1 MPRVTALPH
10 AGSKPIHRC
19 TAYRDISD
27 ELPSDAIGDAI
38 GEAVAEA
45 THAAWKSGHDPASGN
60 FTVVVRFTDGTEDM
74 DL

>member
-1 MPRVTALPH
+1 MPRVIALPH

-27 ELPSDAIGDAI
+27 ELPSDAIGEAVA
-38 GEAVAEA
+38 EAVAEA